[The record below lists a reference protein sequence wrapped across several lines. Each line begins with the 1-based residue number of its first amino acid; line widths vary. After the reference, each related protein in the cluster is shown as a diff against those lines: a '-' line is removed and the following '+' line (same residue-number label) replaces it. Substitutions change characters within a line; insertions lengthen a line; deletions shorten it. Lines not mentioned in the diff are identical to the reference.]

1 MWSNNKLRRNGGYRC
16 SLRQTM
22 GFNFY
27 DVFVFVFCVG
37 FALICVYPMWYVLV
51 ASVTPYE
58 EFVKGG
64 LMLWPSG
71 GVDFQYYKAIFTTKS
86 FTNSMWISVTKTV
99 LATVLSVLAVSYTHL
114 TLPTKLEV

>member
-51 ASVTPYE
+51 ASVTP
-58 EFVKGG
+58 
-64 LMLWPSG
+64 
-71 GVDFQYYKAIFTTKS
+71 
-86 FTNSMWISVTKTV
+86 
-99 LATVLSVLAVSYTHL
+99 VSYTHL
-114 TLPTKLEV
+114 DVYKRQGCAWRP